1 MSTISCSWVA
11 VRGVKG
17 RVCRGV
23 GPGWQDGERLGPDGP
38 MQDGSLPEPIH
49 ARERPRRDSDPSI
62 CFESSL
68 VMEDY
73 KRVQGNCKRVQE
85 LEARTALP
93 TAALGT
99 HLLSHATCFRM

>member
-1 MSTISCSWVA
+1 M
-11 VRGVKG
+11 
-17 RVCRGV
+17 CRGI
-23 GPGWQDGERLGPDGP
+23 GPGRQDGERLGPHGP
-38 MQDGSLPEPIH
+38 MQDGSILESIH
-49 ARERPRRDSDPSI
+49 AGERPRRDSDPSI

-73 KRVQGNCKRVQE
+73 KRVQGNCKRVRE

-93 TAALGT
+93 IAALGT